1 MKKVFIYVIFLLLS
15 TILALIINEG
25 ANYALVMLSPSS
37 TTYKPYRLF
46 KQSPCDEIQIF
57 GSSRAVL
64 HFVPSMFTQKCFNYG
79 VRGCTMSETLLHLKH
94 AATIDSEL
102 PIIVNIDAWG
112 FPRND
117 MSEFRGDYKLV
128 LNHPLVRTVLPD
140 ELKDFSNRCI
150 GIRFYGELRTNIANF
165 LYTRETNSKTLDNGA
180 VLEKVHPTEREW
192 AVIIRET
199 LPKESVSFYCN
210 DIYQKILNEIYATT
224 SRPIIWVVGPYAS
237 PWKTMFEGNKDLE
250 LFLMKQ
256 SGHPNVYTYDFY
268 SKLDYPNS
276 LFKDLTHLNEKG
288 ADQFTQEFITT
299 MRKNP
304 ALVKY
309 FK

>member
-1 MKKVFIYVIFLLLS
+1 MKYVFFYVTMLVLLTVMALS
-15 TILALIINEG
+15 VNDLVS
-25 ANYALVMLSPSS
+25 YKLVMSS
-37 TTYKPYRLF
+37 TSNTTYKMYRLF
-46 KQSPCDEIQIF
+46 KRSPNDEIQIL

-64 HFVPSMFTQKCFNYG
+64 HFVPSLFTQKCFNYG
-79 VRGCTMSETLLHLKH
+79 VRGSTMHETLLHLKH
-94 AATIDSEL
+94 AAQINSKY
-102 PIIVNIDAWG
+102 PIIVNLDAWG
-112 FPRND
+112 FPQDERTI
-117 MSEFRGDYKLV
+117 FRGDYKLV
-128 LNHPLVRTVLPD
+128 LNEPLVRETLPD
-140 ELKDFSNRCI
+140 ELTTFSNRCL
-150 GIRFYGELRTNIANF
+150 GIRFYGELRTNIATF
-165 LYTRETNSKTLDNGA
+165 LYARETNSKTLDNGA

-237 PWKTMFEGNKDLE
+237 PWKTMFEGIKDLE

-256 SGHPNVYTYDFY
+256 TSHPNVYTYDFY

-288 ADQFTQEFITT
+288 ADQFTQEFITI